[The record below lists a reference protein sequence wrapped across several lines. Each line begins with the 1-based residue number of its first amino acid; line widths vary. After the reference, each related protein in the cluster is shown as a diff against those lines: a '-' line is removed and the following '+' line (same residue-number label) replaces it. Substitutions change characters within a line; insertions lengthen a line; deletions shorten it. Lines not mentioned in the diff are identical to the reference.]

1 PLIEAFWIILI
12 LNCKTPDFLY
22 MTFLLILFVKN
33 IFIYYNN
40 KYEKAEIFYS
50 CHNLDDFYF
59 HYVTY

>member
-1 PLIEAFWIILI
+1 MRKFLAKYKKEVLIGVIIV
-12 LNCKTPDFLY
+12 
-22 MTFLLILFVKN
+22 FLLILFVKN